1 MAGRSWRAPI
11 PYRDERG
18 GARGRHAPGT
28 IDCGRTAI
36 PVSFRPNAVAERT
49 GVEIG
54 SGGSGRFA
62 RNVMHFARALRAAGL
77 PVGPGRVLEALRAVE
92 AVGLASRDDLY
103 WSLHSVF
110 VNRRDQRE
118 LFDQCFHIFW
128 RDPRLLERMMHLLL
142 PTLQTD
148 QPAPAQEEVSRRV
161 AEAMGPRDP
170 GRGEGEE
177 GEPPALELDAVL
189 TWSARELLQAKD
201 FEQMTA
207 EELAQ
212 AKAEIGRLRLPIM
225 QVPTRRFQAHPHGRR
240 LDLRRTLRQSLRGGG
255 AAIDLAY
262 KEPRRRHPP
271 LVILCDI
278 SGSMSRYS
286 RMLLLFMHAVTNDR
300 DRVHSFLF
308 GTRLTNIT
316 RQLRYRDI
324 DLALAR
330 VGELVQDWA
339 GGTRIGSCL
348 EVFNRVWSRRVLGQ
362 GAVVLLISDGL
373 DRDAGQGLAAEM
385 ERLHKSCRRLIWL
398 NPLLRYDAYAP
409 ISTGARAMI
418 RHVDDFRPAH
428 NLVSLRDLT
437 SVLSQEGARRAEGLS
452 EWVAAAR
459 GERAA

>member
-1 MAGRSWRAPI
+1 VGRA
-11 PYRDERG
+11 
-18 GARGRHAPGT
+18 
-28 IDCGRTAI
+28 
-36 PVSFRPNAVAERT
+36 
-49 GVEIG
+49 GVETG
-54 SGGSGRFA
+54 SSGAGRFA

-92 AVGLASRDDLY
+92 AVGLGSRDDLY
-103 WSLHSVF
+103 WTLHSVF
-110 VNRRDQRE
+110 VSRRDQRE

-128 RDPRLLERMMHLLL
+128 RDPKLLERMMHLLL
-142 PTLQTD
+142 PTLQAD
-148 QPAPAQEEVSRRV
+148 QPASAQEEVSRRV
-161 AEAMGPRDP
+161 AEALGPRET
-170 GRGEGEE
+170 GRGEGETE
-177 GEPPALELDAVL
+177 EPPTLELNALL

-212 AKAEIGRLRLPIM
+212 AKAELGRLRLPIM
-225 QVPTRRFQAHPHGRR
+225 RVPTRRFQAHAHGRR

-255 AAIDLAY
+255 AAIDLAR
-262 KEPRRRHPP
+262 KERRRRHPP

-286 RMLLLFMHAVTNDR
+286 RMLLLFMHAITNDR

-316 RQLRYRDI
+316 RQLRHRDI
-324 DLALAR
+324 DLALLR
-330 VGELVQDWA
+330 IGTLVQDWA

-348 EVFNRVWSRRVLGQ
+348 EVFNRDWSRRVLGQ

-373 DRDAGQGLAAEM
+373 DRDAGAGLAGEM

-428 NLVSLRDLT
+428 NLASLRELT
-437 SVLSQEGARRAEGLS
+437 AVLSAEGSRRAEGLS

-459 GERAA
+459 EGRAA